1 MLLPYPEAATQVKG
15 VRKICSKFI
24 GEHPCRSVISI
35 KLQSSFIEITL
46 QHRCSPVNLVHVFRT
61 PFTKNTSGWL
71 LLLKLPPTKLESSF
85 FIWGFF
91 RFLRMFFIARNLLY
105 GLAWNIVTC
114 GLVLE
119 LLIGMLDKLQKHIG
133 HLLTASLE
141 PLAYCR
147 IVATLSL
154 FYRVYFTKCL
164 YELAEQVPLSYCRGR
179 STLYCNRLHN
189 FSVAI
194 LKCYKDIYVNN
205 VFPPTVGHWNSFRI
219 LTII

>member
-1 MLLPYPEAATQVKG
+1 MEYCHVWAGAGATYWN
-15 VRKICSKFI
+15 VR
-24 GEHPCRSVISI
+24 
-35 KLQSSFIEITL
+35 QA
-46 QHRCSPVNLVHVFRT
+46 
-61 PFTKNTSGWL
+61 TKT
-71 LLLKLPPTKLESSF
+71 
-85 FIWGFF
+85 
-91 RFLRMFFIARNLLY
+91 Y
-105 GLAWNIVTC
+105 
-114 GLVLE
+114 
-119 LLIGMLDKLQKHIG
+119 IG

-205 VFPPTVGHWNSFRI
+205 IFPPTVGHWNSFRI
-219 LTII
+219 MTII